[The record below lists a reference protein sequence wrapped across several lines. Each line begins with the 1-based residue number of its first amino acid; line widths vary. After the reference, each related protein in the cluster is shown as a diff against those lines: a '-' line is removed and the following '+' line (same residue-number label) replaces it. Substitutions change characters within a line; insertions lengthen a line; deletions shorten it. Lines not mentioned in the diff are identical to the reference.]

1 MFLLEGTREHGTNR
15 CPERKEEMA
24 EIHEMA
30 ESLGR
35 VLGGTPEYRT
45 LARAIESADEDREI
59 VAMGNEV
66 QALQEV
72 IEMAARKGEE
82 PPQTEMERLEAAL
95 GRLQASSVYQSV
107 VAAQANFDRIMYRVE
122 AAVQEGMRK
131 GAESRIILTS

>member
-1 MFLLEGTREHGTNR
+1 MFLLTRRRETEPNR
-15 CPERKEEMA
+15 HLERKREMA

-35 VLGGTPEYRT
+35 TLGRTAEYRT

-59 VAMGNEV
+59 VALRNEV

-72 IEMAARKGEE
+72 IEAAAREGRE
-82 PPQTEMERLEAAL
+82 PPKEEMERLEAAL

-122 AAVQEGMRK
+122 AAMQEGMRK